1 MLPTILTDHHRTMLS
16 YPRLSEPLSSAHRLV
31 ETTGPRM
38 VAAWRGFSFAFYFYF
53 LGFTFRRSLRPG
65 PVRTM

>member
-1 MLPTILTDHHRTMLS
+1 MLPAIRTD
-16 YPRLSEPLSSAHRLV
+16 YPSIMSSHSRLPEPLSSVHQLV

-53 LGFTFRRSLRPG
+53 FGFAFRRSLRPG
-65 PVRTM
+65 LVRTM